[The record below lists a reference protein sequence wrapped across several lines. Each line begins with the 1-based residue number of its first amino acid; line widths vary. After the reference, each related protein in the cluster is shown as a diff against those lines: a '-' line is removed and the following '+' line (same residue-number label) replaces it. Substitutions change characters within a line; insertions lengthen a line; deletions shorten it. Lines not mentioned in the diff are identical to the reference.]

1 MFLSPSN
8 LSGLE
13 TDSMAA
19 NPKAVMG
26 MKMIPIA
33 SNAARME
40 AVKYLDS
47 PSAIS
52 TTSHCRFRV

>member
-26 MKMIPIA
+26 MKMIHIA
-33 SNAARME
+33 SNADRME

-52 TTSHCRFRV
+52 TTSHWV